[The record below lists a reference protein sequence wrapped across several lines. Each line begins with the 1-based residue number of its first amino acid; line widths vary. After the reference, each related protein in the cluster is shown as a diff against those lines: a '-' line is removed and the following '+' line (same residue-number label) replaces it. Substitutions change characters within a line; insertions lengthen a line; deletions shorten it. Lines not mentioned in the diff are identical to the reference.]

1 MATSAT
7 SRLRKS
13 FAPGSASRS
22 ASTSSHRFCR
32 RWPAGPAS
40 PSRTWHSN
48 KDRRVRSRDLS
59 LLGEQ
64 PHLALGVDVV
74 GFDLDRLPEVRQ
86 GRLVVP
92 GELGDLAEKVIGG
105 SAMLALLDRGLKIL
119 GRFGV
124 RAFLVLDAAE
134 LGVPAPGVELRHVRA
149 AADRFVEHLH
159 RLGKTLRLDQIATAL
174 ESFLGHQYL
183 GKRQHFFAAFLA
195 LDDLLVVGAAAI
207 VGEDALGLADKRED

>member
-13 FAPGSASRS
+13 FAPVSASRS

-48 KDRRVRSRDLS
+48 KDRRARSRGRS

-74 GFDLDRLPEVRQ
+74 GFDLDRLPEVGQ
-86 GRLVVP
+86 GRLVAP
-92 GELGDLAEKVIGG
+92 GELGHLAENVIGG

-119 GRFGV
+119 GRVGL
-124 RAFLVLDAAE
+124 RALLVLDGEE
-134 LGVPAPGVELRHVRA
+134 LRVPA
-149 AADRFVEHLH
+149 
-159 RLGKTLRLDQIATAL
+159 
-174 ESFLGHQYL
+174 
-183 GKRQHFFAAFLA
+183 
-195 LDDLLVVGAAAI
+195 
-207 VGEDALGLADKRED
+207 

>member
-48 KDRRVRSRDLS
+48 KDGRARSRGLS

-64 PHLALGVDVV
+64 PHLALGVDVG
-74 GFDLDRLPEVRQ
+74 GFDVDCLPEVHQ
-86 GRLVVP
+86 GRLVVS

-119 GRFGV
+119 GHFGV
-124 RAFLVLDAAE
+124 PAFLVLVGEE
-134 LGVPAPGVELRHVRA
+134 LCGPAPG
-149 AADRFVEHLH
+149 
-159 RLGKTLRLDQIATAL
+159 LD
-174 ESFLGHQYL
+174 
-183 GKRQHFFAAFLA
+183 
-195 LDDLLVVGAAAI
+195 
-207 VGEDALGLADKRED
+207 